1 MLRGAGARECVPH
14 DKLRDEAI
22 HTFTAARR
30 IASLALAMTEMG
42 CLKTESEM
50 SGLLGAAR
58 AWWKTTALVATMT

>member
-22 HTFTAARR
+22 HTFTAARW

-50 SGLLGAAR
+50 SGLL
-58 AWWKTTALVATMT
+58 